1 MKMTRLAAFF
11 LMLSVS
17 CFAAVAESRL
27 HFPAS
32 GYSIDPLEGTS
43 DAVSSQS
50 LIMFLPPKDGFSP
63 NVNIGIQPYNGSI
76 EDYAELSDQ
85 QFKSMGFKV
94 LNKETTATSITW
106 EYQGLFQGQ
115 TMHWFSRAIQSKGR
129 YYVVTATAL
138 ESQWADV
145 AGQLKACVN
154 SFRLDA
160 DSPQA
165 KPGKP

>member
-27 HFPAS
+27 HFPVN
-32 GYSIDPLEGTS
+32 GYSIAPLEGTS
-43 DAVSSQS
+43 DAVPSQS

-63 NVNIGIQPYNGSI
+63 NVNVQIQPYNGSI
-76 EDYAELSDQ
+76 KDFADLSDQ

-94 LNKETTATSITW
+94 LNREATATAITW
-106 EYQGLFQGQ
+106 EYQGPFQGQ
-115 TMHWFSRAIQSKGR
+115 IMHWFSRAIQSKGR
-129 YYVVTATAL
+129 FYVVTATAL

-154 SFRLDA
+154 SFKLDA
-160 DSPQA
+160 DVPHGKA
-165 KPGKP
+165 KN